1 MCYIAFIIHIYIY
14 IYIYILYHARPA
26 AGGGF
31 WPGPTVIPGRVCHCH
46 RPRSAGTTT
55 VRDVIMMLLAAWLRR
70 RPAPYHVTRTGSGSL
85 AGPGPGHWLA
95 LAWRDSLRLVPGG
108 CPQAHWQGLAQAPS
122 QVECRGA
129 ATVIPG
135 RSRTRAPSQPV
146 SLGTPWP
153 RRGSAGESHQMISRR
168 AINSSS
174 RIA

>member
-1 MCYIAFIIHIYIY
+1 
-14 IYIYILYHARPA
+14 
-26 AGGGF
+26 
-31 WPGPTVIPGRVCHCH
+31 VIPGRVCHCH

-108 CPQAHWQGLAQAPS
+108 CPKAHWQGLAQAPS

-129 ATVIPG
+129 AGG
-135 RSRTRAPSQPV
+135 RSLARTRPGAPSQPV

-153 RRGSAGESHQMISRR
+153 RRGSAGESCESRGAQNR
-168 AINSSS
+168 
-174 RIA
+174 RIAPNREARNKLKFPNSLPVSRCGPGRLGVIPGRV